1 MVTKE
6 RESRP
11 LLNVTPESEFEVQDV
26 NVEGIGGEEGTSQSL
41 QTQMM
46 GEEKEMNKT
55 RIDFICNIDRSVLLW
70 QKRYLKNLKLARK
83 VGDLKTSDTFLCS
96 LFLNQLQ
103 LGSKL
108 EC

>member
-1 MVTKE
+1 MKAFCGIGCCEHPSQVTIPSGESPRRIDTGIGSRKETRSIVAKTDEPEAMVTKE

-46 GEEKEMNKT
+46 GEEKEMIIA
-55 RIDFICNIDRSVLLW
+55 RIDFI
-70 QKRYLKNLKLARK
+70 
-83 VGDLKTSDTFLCS
+83 
-96 LFLNQLQ
+96 
-103 LGSKL
+103 
-108 EC
+108 

>member
-46 GEEKEMNKT
+46 GEEKEMIKT
-55 RIDFICNIDRSVLLW
+55 RIDFICNIDPSFSG
-70 QKRYLKNLKLARK
+70 KK
-83 VGDLKTSDTFLCS
+83 GI
-96 LFLNQLQ
+96 
-103 LGSKL
+103 
-108 EC
+108 